1 MWEYRFG
8 NSKGEGEEDMSLTL
22 MYITNNP
29 VTAQI
34 AQEAGVDRI
43 WVDMEYI
50 GKEERQGGLD
60 TVKSHHTVE
69 DIKCLRPIIDKSEL
83 LVRVNP
89 LHEASIDYCSSK
101 EEIEATIQAGADVIM
116 LPMFRTAVDAERFVQ
131 YVDGRAKVQLLL
143 ETAEA
148 AENID
153 DILKVDGV
161 DEIHIGLNDLHL
173 AYKKTFMFELLCD
186 GTVEKLCHKMQNKG
200 IKYGFGGIAR
210 VGYGLLP
217 AEYIIA
223 EHYHLGS
230 TAAILSRGFCDA
242 NIVKDP
248 LEIENIF
255 IEGVKN
261 IRLKEQEVSRY
272 TEEQYRDNL
281 KVVNEK
287 VTEIVRTI
295 KERRLKQQ

>member
-1 MWEYRFG
+1 MA
-8 NSKGEGEEDMSLTL
+8 LTL

-29 VTAQI
+29 ITAQI

-50 GKEERQGGLD
+50 GKSERQGGMD
-60 TVKSHHTVE
+60 TVQNHHTIA
-69 DIKCLRPIIDKSEL
+69 DIQRLRPVVTEAEL

-89 LHEASIDYCSSK
+89 LHGATNEYSDSSD
-101 EEIEATIQAGADVIM
+101 EINQVIKAGADVIM
-116 LPMFRTAVDAERFVQ
+116 LPMFKTVEEVKKFVEI
-131 YVDGRAKVQLLL
+131 VNGRIKIQLLL

-148 AENID
+148 VENID
-153 DILKVDGV
+153 SILDVVGI

-173 AYKKTFMFELLCD
+173 AYHKKFMFELLCD
-186 GTVEKLCHKMQNKG
+186 NTVSDLCKKFKRKG

-210 VGYGLLP
+210 VGYGTLP

-242 NIVKDP
+242 NRVKNPIDV
-248 LEIENIF
+248 EDIF
-255 IEGVKN
+255 VEGVRN
-261 IRLKEQEVSRY
+261 IRKKEDEVSGY
-272 TEEQYRDNL
+272 SQKQYENNL
-281 KVVNEK
+281 S
-287 VTEIVRTI
+287 II
-295 KERRLKQQ
+295 KERVLEIISSMA

>member
-1 MWEYRFG
+1 
-8 NSKGEGEEDMSLTL
+8 

-50 GKEERQGGLD
+50 GKDKRQGGMD
-60 TVKSHHTVE
+60 TVQNHHTVE
-69 DIKCLRPIIDKSEL
+69 DIIRLRPIITNSEL
-83 LVRVNP
+83 MVRVNP
-89 LHEASIDYCSSK
+89 LHIATSEYGSSK
-101 EEIEATIQAGADVIM
+101 EEIEAVINAGADVLM
-116 LPMFRTAVDAERFVQ
+116 LPMFRKAKDAEKFIG
-131 YVDGRAKVQLLL
+131 YVNGKAKTQLLI

-148 AENID
+148 VENID
-153 DILKVDGV
+153 EILEVPGI

-173 AYKKTFMFELLCD
+173 AYHKEFMFELLCD
-186 GTVEKLCHKMQNKG
+186 DTVSKLCKKIADKG

-210 VGYGLLP
+210 VGLGMLP
-217 AEYIIA
+217 AEYIIT

-242 NIVKDP
+242 NVMKDP
-248 LEIENIF
+248 LEIQNIF

-261 IRLKEQEVSRY
+261 IRFKEAEVAKY
-272 TEEQYRDNL
+272 TEQQYKENL
-281 KVVNEK
+281 KIIREK
-287 VTEIVRTI
+287 VKMIIET
-295 KERRLKQQ
+295 KNKK

>member
-1 MWEYRFG
+1 MA
-8 NSKGEGEEDMSLTL
+8 LTL

-29 VTAQI
+29 VTAKI

-43 WVDMEYI
+43 WIDMEYI
-50 GKEERQGGLD
+50 GKEERQGGMD
-60 TVKSHHTVE
+60 TVKSHHTVD
-69 DIKCLRPIIDKSEL
+69 DIKLLRPIVTDSEL

-89 LHEASIDYCSSK
+89 LHDATEAYVSS
-101 EEIEATIQAGADVIM
+101 EDEIEAVIKAGADVIM
-116 LPMFRTAVDAERFVQ
+116 LPMFKTAKDAERFVN
-131 YVDGRAKVQLLL
+131 YVNGRAKVQLLL

-153 DILKVDGV
+153 NILDVDGV

-173 AYKKTFMFELLCD
+173 AYNQTFMFELLCD
-186 GTVEKLCHKMQNKG
+186 GKVASLCKKMRMKG

-210 VGYGLLP
+210 VGYGMLP

-242 NIVKDP
+242 NIVSDP

-261 IRLKEQEVSRY
+261 IRF
-272 TEEQYRDNL
+272 
-281 KVVNEK
+281 
-287 VTEIVRTI
+287 
-295 KERRLKQQ
+295 